1 MLPTRY
7 VAQSLYVH
15 LRYLAYF
22 QLPEQCVL
30 SPHVA
35 HHTLWETSEEGM
47 FQMEPDVY
55 RKRRKRCA
63 LDGAIWDERLKPE
76 SHADLAWAQGKVAT
90 KGKAKAG
97 NGATKG
103 KAKAGNGAAKGKAN
117 ARDYSGKS
125 AAASADA
132 ASPDPAK
139 GKPRRTPS
147 LIREHT
153 YERAMFEA
161 ACFERYGVKVWARVI
176 LAGGTIHRTH
186 IHAVNTEI
194 KMRIREG
201 EGRDATEIDTEL
213 HPAVGSRNVG
223 RIGIPPC

>member
-1 MLPTRY
+1 
-7 VAQSLYVH
+7 
-15 LRYLAYF
+15 
-22 QLPEQCVL
+22 
-30 SPHVA
+30 
-35 HHTLWETSEEGM
+35 M

-223 RIGIPPC
+223 RIGIPPVESADECWGWHTNPETGRPSTLLHVAMKVYVENGDSGALFSNGPRR